1 MTAQMIKN
9 LESHGNN
16 ICAARMH
23 KYGSPLEVDEI
34 QRPTISSPE
43 QVIVKVGAAG
53 LCHSDLHLI
62 NGDWQKSLPINLPK
76 TPGHEIAGWV
86 EETGSSVPKNIIKEG
101 DLVAVFGGWGCGYCI
116 YCKRGDEQM
125 CQFAKWPGLS
135 EYDGGFSEY
144 LLVPSYKS
152 LIKVDNQDTSLK
164 PEELAPLTD
173 AGLTPYRAIKKVRHI
188 LGPNKNIAII
198 GIGGLGFYATQ
209 YAGILGSG
217 ARVLAMDRSEDKL
230 ALAKKVGADF
240 TLNISNWEEIRDN
253 IDVVTNGQGIDVVL
267 DSVGLESTINM
278 AVNILNKNG
287 AIVVVGLFG
296 NEIRTPLFQT
306 VIKEF
311 QIFGSLWGNY
321 NELCEV
327 IELAKKGKIKHY
339 IHKFS
344 LSKVNDA
351 IDLLRTGNISGRAV
365 ITP

>member
-1 MTAQMIKN
+1 
-9 LESHGNN
+9 
-16 ICAARMH
+16 
-23 KYGSPLEVDEI
+23 
-34 QRPTISSPE
+34 
-43 QVIVKVGAAG
+43 
-53 LCHSDLHLI
+53 
-62 NGDWQKSLPINLPK
+62 
-76 TPGHEIAGWV
+76 
-86 EETGSSVPKNIIKEG
+86 
-101 DLVAVFGGWGCGYCI
+101 
-116 YCKRGDEQM
+116 
-125 CQFAKWPGLS
+125 
-135 EYDGGFSEY
+135 
-144 LLVPSYKS
+144 
-152 LIKVDNQDTSLK
+152 VDNQDTSLK

-278 AVNILNKNG
+278 AANILNKNG